1 MKLYIYIYIYIYIIY
16 IYIYIELERT
26 VGRLKLLA
34 SQDAL
39 LILRSAFGSSKMLNV
54 LRSSPCVDHPS
65 LVRFDSLL
73 RSGLTSITNCALDD
87 YAWLQSSL
95 HIRDGGLGIR
105 SVVVLAPSAFL
116 ASAAATLELQD
127 AILSRSQLTLGDD
140 SCISEARESWCQA
153 FNAIPP
159 QDVSATRQRN
169 WDKAA
174 VLEGR
179 RVLEA
184 GAKDPSDRARI
195 LAVTSEHAG
204 DWLNALPITS
214 CGLRLDDEAVR
225 IGVGLRLGLQ
235 ICEPHQC
242 PCGSR
247 VDGRGLHFLSCRMGP
262 GRLI

>member
-1 MKLYIYIYIYIYIIY
+1 MINAIYTSIYIY
-16 IYIYIELERT
+16 T
-26 VGRLKLLA
+26 
-34 SQDAL
+34 
-39 LILRSAFGSSKMLNV
+39 
-54 LRSSPCVDHPS
+54 
-65 LVRFDSLL
+65 
-73 RSGLTSITNCALDD
+73 
-87 YAWLQSSL
+87 
-95 HIRDGGLGIR
+95 
-105 SVVVLAPSAFL
+105 
-116 ASAAATLELQD
+116 

-140 SCISEARESWCQA
+140 PCISEARESWCQA
-153 FNAIPP
+153 FNTIPP

-214 CGLRLDDEAVR
+214 CGLRLVDEAVR

-235 ICEPHQC
+235 ICEPHVVLELMAVVFISSFAGWNQ
-242 PCGSR
+242 G
-247 VDGRGLHFLSCRMGP
+247 D
-262 GRLI
+262 

>member
-1 MKLYIYIYIYIYIIY
+1 MSRILEERC
-16 IYIYIELERT
+16 IELERT
-26 VGRLKLLA
+26 IGRLKLLA

-87 YAWLQSSL
+87 FAWLQSSL
-95 HIRDGGLGIR
+95 PIRDGGLGIR

-127 AILSRSQLTLGDD
+127 AILSRSRLTLEDD
-140 SCISEARESWCQA
+140 PCISEARESWCQA

-174 VLEGR
+174 VIEGR

-184 GAKDPSDRARI
+184 GAKDPSE
-195 LAVTSEHAG
+195 S
-204 DWLNALPITS
+204 
-214 CGLRLDDEAVR
+214 
-225 IGVGLRLGLQ
+225 
-235 ICEPHQC
+235 
-242 PCGSR
+242 
-247 VDGRGLHFLSCRMGP
+247 GP
-262 GRLI
+262 STGGYV